1 MPYGNTSPV
10 SVGMSGVL
18 NGATYRAVG
27 RILMSMEE
35 GGAVYYWNE
44 FNLIGPDDKRALL
57 VHETTGGEQWRLF
70 RLIEPE
76 HPITAAEAAAKRVGD
91 TINLT
96 GDSLRISCVD
106 ESRVCEVEGEA
117 PEGVEE
123 GDVASYFNA
132 ESGNQMIVV
141 SWTGG
146 EVEVFRGVQLPG
158 PAVGRA
164 FGISPS
170 EFRAA
175 TPSSVQPLPDVPYE
189 DESSSWRGVV
199 VAGCVVAVIVGIV
212 YWRTTRGGSAVG
224 VSARKTEAP
233 RAKFQISQSADV
245 SKARYRV
252 SGRALV
258 EIGRVGRQEGRRE
271 YSMTEDGGAQA
282 ILLQTAGDWYWMKP
296 FSPARPLTPREA
308 GARRLG
314 DSVDFDGTTMR
325 VTDLF
330 LTRAETA
337 EGSTAVAPGY
347 PLYGLEAR
355 QGDRTVVAR
364 WNEKDITFYEVRRQ
378 PANEITALK

>member
-18 NGATYRAVG
+18 NGATYRVVG
-27 RILMSMEE
+27 RMLMSMEE
-35 GGAVYYWNE
+35 DGAVYYWNE
-44 FNLIGPDDKRALL
+44 FHLIGPDDKRALL
-57 VHETTGGEQWRLF
+57 VHETTGGPQWRLF
-70 RLIEPE
+70 RLIEPQ

-123 GDVASYFNA
+123 GDLAHYFNA

-141 SWTGG
+141 SWTGA

-158 PAVGRA
+158 PAVMRA
-164 FGISPS
+164 FGINPS
-170 EFRAA
+170 EFKAA
-175 TPSSVQPLPDVPYE
+175 TPSSIRPVPDAPYE
-189 DESSSWRGVV
+189 DESSSWKGVI
-199 VAGCVVAVIVGIV
+199 VAGCVVILIVGIV
-212 YWRTTRGGSAVG
+212 FWRMTRDGNDGR
-224 VSARKTEAP
+224 VSTRKTEAP
-233 RAKFQISQSADV
+233 RVKFQISQGTDV
-245 SKARYRV
+245 SKVHYRV

-258 EIGRVGRQEGRRE
+258 EIGRVGRQEGRQE
-271 YSMTEDGGAQA
+271 YSMTDDAGAQA
-282 ILLQTAGDWYWMKP
+282 ILLHTAGDWYWMKP
-296 FSPARPLTPREA
+296 FSPARPMNPREA

-337 EGSTAVAPGY
+337 EGATAVAPGY
-347 PLYGLEAR
+347 ALYGLEAR

-364 WNEKDITFYEVRRQ
+364 WNENAITFYEVRRQ
-378 PANEITALK
+378 PANEILVR